1 MKRRPGRVGIEV
13 VCARGESDL
22 REGAEFLLIWKGA
35 LEHRQGKTRVHKI
48 PRCRMVEMH

>member
-1 MKRRPGRVGIEV
+1 MKRRRGRVGIKV

-35 LEHRQGKTRVHKI
+35 LEHR
-48 PRCRMVEMH
+48 